1 MIPASV
7 RVIIRQSKENDVFE
21 VVNIRERANFERREL
36 VDGGRN
42 RRERE
47 NRRSEKAQIVHIQVW
62 ENVSLRFFF
71 LSYKSGRNS
80 VCLSLYAV
88 FLRSHIDCC

>member
-42 RRERE
+42 RGERE
-47 NRRSEKAQIVHIQVW
+47 QKIGEGANCAHPG
-62 ENVSLRFFF
+62 LRKRQSALFF

-80 VCLSLYAV
+80 VCLSLYAA